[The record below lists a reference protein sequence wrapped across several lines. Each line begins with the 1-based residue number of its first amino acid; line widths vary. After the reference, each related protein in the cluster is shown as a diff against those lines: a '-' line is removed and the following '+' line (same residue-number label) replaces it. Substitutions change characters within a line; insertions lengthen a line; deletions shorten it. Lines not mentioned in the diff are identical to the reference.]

1 MNINLNKNLH
11 IAKEENEKKS
21 RKIKEI
27 EKQNFEMK
35 ERIEVL
41 NNEIKKMNPNT
52 AGVQTSHKEK
62 DKKIKKL
69 EDELTPI
76 RVENSKLK
84 EELEKMKNEN
94 FKLSSEIEKK
104 LDEFNQLHTQN
115 KNLTRYLNLE
125 MKIHLLAK

>member
-1 MNINLNKNLH
+1 
-11 IAKEENEKKS
+11 
-21 RKIKEI
+21 
-27 EKQNFEMK
+27 
-35 ERIEVL
+35 
-41 NNEIKKMNPNT
+41 MNPTT

-115 KNLTRYLNLE
+115 KNLQGNIFYLIYPQITQFNFR
-125 MKIHLLAK
+125 